1 MVRIRL
7 QRHGSTHAPNYRLV
21 ACESTTRRDG
31 RFIEIL
37 GTYTPRAATGKQ
49 VAINLNLDRVE
60 HWLSVGAQPSD
71 TARSLIKRARK
82 IVPAPVET
90 AAA

>member
-7 QRHGSTHAPNYRLV
+7 QRHGSTHAPVYRVV

-31 RFIEIL
+31 RFVEIL
-37 GTYTPRAATGKQ
+37 GVYSPCAKGKE
-49 VAINLNLDRVE
+49 VELKLNLDRID
-60 HWLSVGAQPSD
+60 HWVSVGAQPSD
-71 TARSLIKRARK
+71 TVRALVRRARK
-82 IVPAPVET
+82 TAP

>member
-7 QRHGSTHAPNYRLV
+7 QRHGSTHTPIYRVV
-21 ACESTTRRDG
+21 ACESSNRRDG
-31 RFIEIL
+31 RFVEIL
-37 GTYTPRAATGKQ
+37 GVYQPCAKGKE
-49 VAINLNLDRVE
+49 VELNLNLDRVE

-82 IVPAPVET
+82 AAPV
-90 AAA
+90 AA

>member
-7 QRHGSTHAPNYRLV
+7 QRHGSTHSPHYRLV
-21 ACESTTRRDG
+21 ACEQTTRRDG

-37 GTYTPRAATGKQ
+37 GTYSPCAKGKE
-49 VAINLNLDRVE
+49 VEVKVNLDRVE

-71 TARSLIKRARK
+71 TVRSLVKRARK
-82 IVPAPVET
+82 SAPV
-90 AAA
+90 AA